1 MRNEIATAPNSRFGL
16 PELPIISTF
25 QSTNGRDRNPT
36 VGRVRVPGESTSHVL
51 SSLLNRDSAD
61 DVVVRSEMALPQPLE
76 ESKRCRTSFV
86 GA

>member
-16 PELPIISTF
+16 PKLAIISTF

-51 SSLLNRDSAD
+51 SRARDRPTLRRDKPEPRRFLIRRGNSH
-61 DVVVRSEMALPQPLE
+61 LE
-76 ESKRCRTSFV
+76 RVQLT
-86 GA
+86 